1 MLYLLPA
8 HTRATRERSPTMRPM
23 LVPHIVELFEGGFMV
38 VGGMIVGGMIVQLV
52 YKVQYRP
59 SVTWVMQASEGRPCK
74 VTWSQLTK
82 S

>member
-1 MLYLLPA
+1 
-8 HTRATRERSPTMRPM
+8 MRPM

-38 VGGMIVGGMIVQLV
+38 VGGMIVGGMIVGGMIVQLV

-59 SVTWVMQASEGRPCK
+59 SVTWVMQASEGRPFK
-74 VTWSQLTK
+74 VTWSQLTR